1 MGLSYCALYKVLLYH
16 CNHDIDSDFVISE
29 EIDCFE
35 IAYSSIVLLLQI
47 RLIFS
52 VLLIDY
58 FQSSS
63 GIVLPNY

>member
-1 MGLSYCALYKVLLYH
+1 MHPYKVLLYY

-29 EIDCFE
+29 AIDCFE

-47 RLIFS
+47 RLTFS

-63 GIVLPNY
+63 GIVLPNH